1 MRFILHSL
9 AKLHVVQR
17 WFRLW
22 IEDINDT
29 QTLYSVKVIK
39 ITIYS
44 CVLSTIFNYVRFTA
58 QKKEGYLLLSLAN
71 RFNCYTKWSYQLK
84 SPANT
89 NTSLSLVTARIST
102 MWSYII
108 QTANKILW
116 LLLYLRN
123 RINVTQRVALSLF
136 HKPLLVLASVLWL
149 YTKYDYMRLYY
160 GQ

>member
-1 MRFILHSL
+1 MT
-9 AKLHVVQR
+9 R

-22 IEDINDT
+22 IDDINDT

-39 ITIYS
+39 TTIYS

-58 QKKEGYLLLSLAN
+58 YKKEGYLLLSLVN
-71 RFNCYTKWSYQLK
+71 GFNCYTKWSNQLK

-102 MWSYII
+102 KWSYII
-108 QTANKILW
+108 QTANKIMW

-123 RINVTQRVALSLF
+123 KINITQRVALTLC
-136 HKPLLVLASVLWL
+136 HKPLLVLSSVLWP
-149 YTKYDYMRLYY
+149 YTKSDYVRLYY
-160 GQ
+160 GQYRKFLLIRPRKIS

>member
-9 AKLHVVQR
+9 AKLNVVKR
-17 WFRLW
+17 RFRLW
-22 IEDINDT
+22 IWDMNDT
-29 QTLYSVKVIK
+29 QTLYSVEVIK

-44 CVLSTIFNYVRFTA
+44 CVFSIIFNYVRFTA
-58 QKKEGYLLLSLAN
+58 YKKESYLLLSLGN
-71 RFNCYTKWSYQLK
+71 RFDCYKKWSNQLK

-89 NTSLSLVTARIST
+89 NTSLSLVDAQIST

-108 QTANKILW
+108 QTENKIMW

-123 RINVTQRVALSLF
+123 KINITQRVALSSC

-149 YTKYDYMRLYY
+149 YTKSDYVRLYY

>member
-9 AKLHVVQR
+9 AKLNVVKK

-22 IEDINDT
+22 IENINDT

-44 CVLSTIFNYVRFTA
+44 CVSSTIFNYVRFTA
-58 QKKEGYLLLSLAN
+58 YKKEVYLLLSLGN
-71 RFNCYTKWSYQLK
+71 RFNCYTKWSAQLK

-102 MWSYII
+102 MLSYII
-108 QTANKILW
+108 QTANKIMR

-123 RINVTQRVALSLF
+123 KINITQRVALSLC
-136 HKPLLVLASVLWL
+136 HKPLLELASALWL
-149 YTKYDYMRLYY
+149 YTKSDYVRLYY